1 MKTDAFSSPE
11 PFIPDVGSSYSIGW
25 ELMKKFFLELLLLLV
40 ISMAIQMPIQI
51 MMKSFEIDVSAGTI
65 FLGILGLALSILAGI
80 PISYGIDFVN
90 LKLVRGEKF
99 DVGDLFIGFRENY
112 LNVVLSG
119 ILVGAIV
126 IAGFILLIIPGIIFA
141 IKLSFVP
148 YLVID
153 KKLDAVEAVKTSWDM
168 TTGHSGTLFLMFLLA
183 IPIFL
188 LGLILL
194 IVGIFPAIIWI
205 TAAFAAMYHAVDL
218 RGNPPKENEET
229 VLEVE

>member
-11 PFIPDVGSSYSIGW
+11 SFIPDVGSSYSIGW

-168 TTGHSGTLFLMFLLA
+168 ITGHSGTLFLMFLLA

>member
-11 PFIPDVGSSYSIGW
+11 SFIPDVGSSYSIGW